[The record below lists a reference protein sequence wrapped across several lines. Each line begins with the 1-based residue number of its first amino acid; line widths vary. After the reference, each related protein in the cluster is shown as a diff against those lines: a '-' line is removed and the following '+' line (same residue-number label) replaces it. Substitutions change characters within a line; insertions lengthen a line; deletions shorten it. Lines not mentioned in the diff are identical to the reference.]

1 MTYSND
7 IPPPTVAAW
16 AAEQSLNAAHLPG
29 LAVTAVS
36 QDSAYLHGDV
46 HGDPPDALT
55 SSSAGEILVR
65 MQRPAPPSS
74 QLLLLFSLLL
84 LCWSCCWSCTC
95 ATVASVARQAI
106 EFPEDIVLTRTAT
119 EPPFPQAAVKTCTV
133 NREHGYS
140 LLTPGFAD
148 GMPGVNF
155 IKTPATFLNSSAVVC
170 HLSRARNATGKP
182 LTAPAITAGL
192 STVVVDLG
200 GTPCDIA
207 LHKFCAP
214 LFQKGPSCW
223 SCARQQHGNETKAA
237 GCDKGAY
244 KAFVSLRMMC
254 LSIHTC
260 LPCSRRHSF

>member
-1 MTYSND
+1 
-7 IPPPTVAAW
+7 
-16 AAEQSLNAAHLPG
+16 
-29 LAVTAVS
+29 
-36 QDSAYLHGDV
+36 
-46 HGDPPDALT
+46 
-55 SSSAGEILVR
+55 

-74 QLLLLFSLLL
+74 HQLLLLFSLLL
-84 LCWSCCWSCTC
+84 AVVAPHSVH
-95 ATVASVARQAI
+95 AVVASVARQAI

-170 HLSRARNATGKP
+170 HLARARNATGKP

-200 GTPCDIA
+200 GSPCDIA

-244 KAFVSLRMMC
+244 KAFVSPRMMC
-254 LSIHTC
+254 LSIHMC